1 MEVGANLKTNSTV
14 NQYGKTCTELKAL
27 SSKRLLQEIV
37 PVTTS
42 ATTTT
47 PTTATTTTPTTTT
60 ATTTTP
66 KVTTPVVTGPV
77 KFSRTYTFY
86 VMSNLGL
93 SNDDTISKF

>member
-37 PVTTS
+37 PVSTS
-42 ATTTT
+42 ATT
-47 PTTATTTTPTTTT
+47 PTTATTTTPTT
-60 ATTTTP
+60 TTTTP